1 VEANADSDLEGNED
15 QYYRGRIL
23 RVPKHRKLYQDVL
36 ALLNKHTVLVFL
48 IWFYDDMVHYLEE
61 SKTRLPGMF
70 AIILALT
77 KASYYWVDCAMI
89 ALMWFLKYHPQS
101 AFEQLYGIPHASVS
115 TILHFM
121 EQRVRTYAIN
131 IDLVLVL
138 RILA

>member
-1 VEANADSDLEGNED
+1 
-15 QYYRGRIL
+15 
-23 RVPKHRKLYQDVL
+23 
-36 ALLNKHTVLVFL
+36 
-48 IWFYDDMVHYLEE
+48 
-61 SKTRLPGMF
+61 MF

-77 KASYYWVDCAMI
+77 KASYYWVDCTMI